1 MIESKEKAIL
11 DDRGKSHKYQV
22 TQFAAMRGLR
32 LATRLLQLVGPGVG
46 EAMDL
51 AGQGGFAKIMDADI
65 DLSAVVKELV
75 GQLDEDKVTSLISD
89 LLSSTHRDEQDMNYE
104 ENFNAAYAAN
114 YGELFRALTFVLEVN
129 YGNFL
134 GALRAA
140 NPGGKVTGSA
150 ENQTPSRGS

>member
-1 MIESKEKAIL
+1 MIESKEKSIQ
-11 DDRGKSHKYQV
+11 DDKGKSHKYQV

-32 LATRLLQLVGPGVG
+32 MATRLVQLVGPGVG

-51 AGQGGFAKIMDADI
+51 ARSGGLAKLMDADI

-75 GQLDEDKVTSLISD
+75 GQLDEDKVLNLVTD
-89 LLSSTHRDEQDMNYE
+89 LLSSTHRDGQDMSQE
-104 ENFNAAYAAN
+104 TVFNDAYAAN
-114 YGELFRALTFVLEVN
+114 YGELFRALVFVLEVN

-140 NPGGKVTGSA
+140 NPGGKATGSA
-150 ENQTPSRGS
+150 VTQDRSPAS